1 MEGKSS
7 KADFDNSSQLNV
19 DKNTK
24 DFTHEEVHSKL
35 TAYEQLAGEIHSSK
49 QFMKDLR
56 EHYKNKIEKADV
68 NSGIQGKHFQDG
80 VNAGVHSYKQRI
92 DLELNFDQNL
102 QNIRNDIMAVAKG
115 HYKPNYSLAK
125 NFKEAVQEKDK
136 DLGIEK

>member
-7 KADFDNSSQLNV
+7 KADFDNTSQLNV

-35 TAYEQLAGEIHSSK
+35 TAYEQLAGELHSSK

-56 EHYKNKIEKADV
+56 EHYSNKIEKSNV
-68 NSGIQGKHFQDG
+68 NSGIQGKHFQEG
-80 VNAGVHSYKQRI
+80 VNTGIHSPGQRA
-92 DLELNFDQNL
+92 DLEQSFKQNL

-136 DLGIEK
+136 DLDIEK